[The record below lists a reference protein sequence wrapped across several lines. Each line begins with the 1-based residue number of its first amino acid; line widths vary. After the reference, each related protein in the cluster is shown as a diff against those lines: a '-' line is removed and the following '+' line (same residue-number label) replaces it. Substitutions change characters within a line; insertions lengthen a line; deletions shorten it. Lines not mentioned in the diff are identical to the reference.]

1 MRTARP
7 MARKSLDTSSSVFCM
22 TRLGSYSFCLWI
34 RSAGGVIIIIIIIII
49 KDIYIDSSSSQ
60 GPQMRHV
67 SRDRSMVT

>member
-22 TRLGSYSFCLWI
+22 TRLVSYSFCLWI
-34 RSAGGVIIIIIIIII
+34 RSAGGVIIIIIIII